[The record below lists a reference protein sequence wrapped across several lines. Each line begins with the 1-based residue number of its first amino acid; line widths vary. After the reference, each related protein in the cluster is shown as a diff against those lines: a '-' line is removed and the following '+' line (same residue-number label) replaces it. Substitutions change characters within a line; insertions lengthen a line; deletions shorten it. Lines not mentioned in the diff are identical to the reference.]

1 MLDLITSS
9 MIAAWLNIFGQ
20 PKQNLPPLQEF
31 PWQNSVIFNLPTIT
45 QDPLT
50 QSIVKTYLQNLT
62 TQGIKPEQQG
72 VWVQSDWT
80 TLASNQGKTPL
91 PAASLSKI
99 ATTLTALD
107 KWGAKHQF
115 TTNVYGRGGVENGIL
130 TGDLIVEAS
139 GDPLFV
145 WEEAIALGNT
155 LNQLGIRQVQGDILV
170 TDKFYMNFETKPEI
184 AGELLKQGLN
194 QKLWQGEVTQQ
205 YLQMPPGTK
214 QPKIAIAGQVKA
226 IKKVPSDAR
235 LLITHKSLPLAEI
248 LRQMNIYSNNQMAQI
263 LADLAG
269 GANKVAQAAADIA
282 GFPST
287 EIHLVNGSGLGEENR
302 ISPRAICKMLMT
314 IDRLLEEYAFS
325 ATDLFPTAGR
335 DIVGTVQNRG
345 LPPGTTIKTGTLDN
359 VSALAGVIPTSEG
372 LSLRSQRGK
381 VYFTIINYGRQV
393 EYFRQQQDK
402 LLNELVQ
409 TWELIPNSF
418 SLTQENHWYLGDP
431 QRNQT
436 QLNSSKL

>member
-1 MLDLITSS
+1 MLDLITLS

-20 PKQNLPPLQEF
+20 PKQNLQPLQEF

-62 TQGIKPEQQG
+62 TQGIKLEQQG

-99 ATTLTALD
+99 ATTLTALH

-115 TTNVYGRGGVENGIL
+115 TTNIYGRGGVENGIL
-130 TGDLIVEAS
+130 IGDLIIEGS

-155 LNQLGIRQVQGDILV
+155 LEQLGIRQVQGNILV
-170 TDKFYMNFETKPEI
+170 TDKFYMNYETKPE

-205 YLQMPPGTK
+205 YLQMLPGTK
-214 QPKIAIAGQVKA
+214 QPEIAIAGQVKA

-235 LLITHKSLPLAEI
+235 LLITHQSLPLAEI

-302 ISPRAICKMLMT
+302 ISPRAICQMLMT
-314 IDRLLEEYAFS
+314 IDRLLEKYSFS

-335 DIVGTVQNRG
+335 DIVGTVKNRG

-359 VSALAGVIPTSEG
+359 VSALAGVMPTG
-372 LSLRSQRGK
+372 DRGK

-402 LLNELVQ
+402 LLNQLAQ
-409 TWELIPNSF
+409 IWELAPNSF
-418 SLTQENHWYLGDP
+418 SLTQKNHWYLGDP
-431 QRNQT
+431 RRNQT
-436 QLNSSKL
+436 Q

>member
-1 MLDLITSS
+1 MLDLIISS
-9 MIAAWLNIFGQ
+9 MIAAWLNIFVP
-20 PKQNLPPLQEF
+20 PKQNLQPLQEF

-80 TLASNQGKTPL
+80 TLASNQGKTLL

-99 ATTLTALD
+99 ATTLTALH

-115 TTNVYGRGGVENGIL
+115 TTKILTTKEIKNGIL
-130 TGDLIVEAS
+130 TGDLVVEGS

-170 TDKFYMNFETKPEI
+170 TDKFYMNFENKPEM
-184 AGELLKQGLN
+184 AGELLKEGLN
-194 QKLWQGEVTQQ
+194 QKLWQREATEQ

-214 QPKIAIAGQVKA
+214 QPEIAIAGKVKA
-226 IKKVPSDAR
+226 IAKVPPDAR
-235 LLITHKSLPLAEI
+235 LLITHQSLPLAEI
-248 LRQMNIYSNNQMAQI
+248 LRQMNIYSNNQMAQM

-314 IDRLLEEYAFS
+314 IDRLLEKYSFS

-335 DIVGTVQNRG
+335 DIVGTVKDRG

-359 VSALAGVIPTSEG
+359 VSALAGVISTEG
-372 LSLRSQRGK
+372 LAGRSQHGR
-381 VYFTIINYGRQV
+381 VYFTIINHGHQV

-409 TWELIPNSF
+409 TWKLRPNSF
-418 SLTQENHWYLGDP
+418 SLTQKNHWYLGDP

-436 QLNSSKL
+436 QFNSSKL

>member
-1 MLDLITSS
+1 MLNLITSS

-20 PKQNLPPLQEF
+20 PKQNLQPLQEF

-80 TLASNQGKTPL
+80 ALASNQGKTPF

-99 ATTLTALD
+99 ATTLTALH

-115 TTNVYGRGGVENGIL
+115 KTNIYGRGGVENGIL
-130 TGDLIVEAS
+130 TGDLIVEGS

-155 LNQLGIRQVQGDILV
+155 LEQLGIGQVQGDILV
-170 TDKFYMNFETKPEI
+170 TDKFYVNFKNKPE

-214 QPKIAIAGQVKA
+214 QPEIAIAGQVKA
-226 IKKVPSDAR
+226 ITKVPSDAR

-248 LRQMNIYSNNQMAQI
+248 LRQMNIYSNNEMAQI

-302 ISPRAICKMLMT
+302 ISPRAICQMLMT
-314 IDRLLEEYAFS
+314 IDRLLEEYSFS

-335 DIVGTVQNRG
+335 DTVGTVKNRG

-359 VSALAGVIPTSEG
+359 VSALAGVMPTG
-372 LSLRSQRGK
+372 DRGK

-402 LLNELVQ
+402 LLNQLVQ
-409 TWELIPNSF
+409 IWKLTPNNF
-418 SLTQENHWYLGDP
+418 SLAQQKNWYLGDP

-436 QLNSSKL
+436 Q